1 MTPYG
6 PLASGASGGPVPHSY
21 WVVEG
26 ALVAG
31 AHPSGGSPDRAG
43 GLVRAGIDVI
53 VDLTEIE
60 SARHGPIPVR
70 DHPIA
75 DFGVPS
81 HPEMVSI
88 LDTIDAELDADRV
101 VYVHCLAGVGRT
113 GTVVGCWMIRH
124 RVSPPGEATGLIA
137 RLRNQAGLGRAR
149 SPETDQQAELVE
161 SWLPGD

>member
-6 PLASGASGGPVPHSY
+6 PLASGARGGPVPHSY

-31 AHPSGGSPDRAG
+31 AHPSGGSSDRANPVG
-43 GLVRAGIDVI
+43 AGIDVI

-60 SARHGPIPVR
+60 PAGLGLIPVR

-81 HPEMVSI
+81 PPEMVSI
-88 LDTIDAELDADRV
+88 LDTIDAELDADHV

-113 GTVVGCWMIRH
+113 GTVVGCWLIRH
-124 RVSPPGEATGLIA
+124 RVCSPEAATALIA
-137 RLRNQAGLGRAR
+137 SLRSQAGLGSAR
-149 SPETDQQAELVE
+149 SPETDQQAGFVE
-161 SWLPGD
+161 SWLPGA